1 MRPTNTTKITFDDLG
16 HPSFWY
22 YDQEGIAWAISRR
35 EYIAKTQI
43 HTYQVRGK
51 SNIKIDVNTI
61 DEARDIVRNH
71 RGKPEWVDK
80 VFKAHHDINGVV
92 KELRYRGI

>member
-1 MRPTNTTKITFDDLG
+1 MKNKTKITFDNLG

-22 YDQEGIAWAISRR
+22 FGEDGVTYSISRR

-43 HTYQVRGK
+43 HTYKVRGG
-51 SNIKIDVNTI
+51 SVNIQIDVNTI
-61 DEARDIVRNH
+61 NEARDIVRNH
-71 RGKPEWVDK
+71 FCRPEWVDN

-92 KELRYRGI
+92 KGLRYRGI

>member
-1 MRPTNTTKITFDDLG
+1 MRPTNTTKITFDSLG

-22 YDQEGIAWAISRR
+22 FGEDGVTYSISRR
-35 EYIAKTQI
+35 EYIAKKQLHAYKVKGQSVNMI
-43 HTYQVRGK
+43 YA
-51 SNIKIDVNTI
+51 NTI
-61 DEARDIVRNH
+61 KEARDIVRNYWN
-71 RGKPEWVDK
+71 RPEWADK